1 MRLKYTLQYFFCIV
15 NNLFRLILL
24 TELSGSV
31 RMSLML
37 AIRLKRVG
45 RKNDPSF
52 RIIVQDHRR
61 APTKTRGL
69 VEFVGSYD
77 ARKGTPQVNA
87 ERIKYWISMG
97 AQPSPTVHNI
107 LVSTK
112 VIEGKKV
119 NAMNKKTKVV
129 KAAPVEVAKPKPAA
143 APVAEAAPAEVA
155 EVAAPEAVVEAP
167 VAETPKAE
175 EAVAPEAEAPA
186 A

>member
-1 MRLKYTLQYFFCIV
+1 MKRKNSEAGRFGGDFLYTP
-15 NNLFRLILL
+15 L
-24 TELSGSV
+24 TDNGPSASIS
-31 RMSLML
+31 RML

-61 APTKTRGL
+61 APKKTRGL

-87 ERIKYWISMG
+87 ERIKYWLSMG
-97 AQPSPTVHNI
+97 AQPSDTVHNI
-107 LVSTK
+107 LIDTK
-112 VIEGKKV
+112 VITGKKV

-129 KAAPVEVAKPKPAA
+129 KEVPKEEPKKAAPV
-143 APVAEAAPAEVA
+143 VAEAPA
-155 EVAAPEAVVEAP
+155 AVVEAP
-167 VAETPKAE
+167 AETPAATPE
-175 EAVAPEAEAPA
+175 ETPAAPA

>member
-1 MRLKYTLQYFFCIV
+1 M
-15 NNLFRLILL
+15 L
-24 TELSGSV
+24 TKFQGSASIS
-31 RMSLML
+31 RML

-61 APTKTRGL
+61 APKKTRGL

-87 ERIKYWISMG
+87 ERIKYWLSMG
-97 AQPSPTVHNI
+97 AQPSDTVHNI
-107 LVSTK
+107 LVDTK
-112 VIEGKKV
+112 VITGKKV
-119 NAMNKKTKVV
+119 NAMNKKTKPV

-143 APVAEAAPAEVA
+143 PVVEEAPAPVAEEVTT
-155 EVAAPEAVVEAP
+155 EAP
-167 VAETPKAE
+167 VAE
-175 EAVAPEAEAPA
+175 EAPVAPAAEVLPEAPA

>member
-1 MRLKYTLQYFFCIV
+1 
-15 NNLFRLILL
+15 
-24 TELSGSV
+24 
-31 RMSLML
+31 ML

-143 APVAEAAPAEVA
+143 APVAVETPAPAPVV
-155 EVAAPEAVVEAP
+155 EVAASEAVVEAP
-167 VAETPKAE
+167 VVELPAAEVS
-175 EAVAPEAEAPA
+175 AVPEKEAPA